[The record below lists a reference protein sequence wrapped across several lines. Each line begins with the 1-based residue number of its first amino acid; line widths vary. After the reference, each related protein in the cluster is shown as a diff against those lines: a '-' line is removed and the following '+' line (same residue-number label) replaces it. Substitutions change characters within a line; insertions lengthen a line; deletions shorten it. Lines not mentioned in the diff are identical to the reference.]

1 MALGALRKNVILMVL
16 RQGLL
21 LGDIGIGIGV
31 VTSLMLTR
39 LLATFLYGVTRNEPV
54 ILIAIAALLVLT
66 ACVVALIPALQA
78 ARIDPIVARRFE

>member
-31 VTSLMLTR
+31 VS
-39 LLATFLYGVTRNEPV
+39 PV
-54 ILIAIAALLVLT
+54 
-66 ACVVALIPALQA
+66 PY
-78 ARIDPIVARRFE
+78 ENYS